1 LPANLSKYAW
11 KPDERPHDRHRRSIY
26 VLARRNLRFPLFDA
40 FDLPDMHNSCSR
52 RLTTTTAPQA
62 LLLLNGELALGH
74 ARTWALSLRA
84 RFGDDPRAIVQA
96 GYRAAWCRPAD
107 DVEVKLGLRFLD
119 RQALDLREHGSGDEE
134 ARAGAL
140 ADFCHA
146 LLNTSEFA
154 YID

>member
-1 LPANLSKYAW
+1 V
-11 KPDERPHDRHRRSIY
+11 Y

-62 LLLLNGELALGH
+62 LLLLNGELAQGH
-74 ARTWALSLRA
+74 ARAWAERLRA
-84 RFGDDPRAIVQA
+84 RHGDDPRAIVRA

-107 DVEVKLGLRFLD
+107 DDEVKLALRFLQ
-119 RQALDLREHGSGDEE
+119 RQAREHHEAGVAVEE
-134 ARAGAL
+134 ARSAAL

-146 LLNTSEFA
+146 LVNTNEFV
-154 YID
+154 YVD